1 MENDSKNKD
10 TIINLLDK
18 DNQFKDT
25 LNKKLVSKNIELNKE
40 NKKLN
45 QSNNNKVKIITGLVL
60 IIIIETLIIV
70 L

>member
-60 IIIIETLIIV
+60 IIIIETLIII